1 MGDEGWAGGGWGT
14 ALRILEVR
22 SAYAHEDFEW
32 ENLRQVSWKMMDDSN
47 KQLMRD
53 FLIETSKW
61 SDKV

>member
-1 MGDEGWAGGGWGT
+1 MAGDT

-32 ENLRQVSWKMMDDSN
+32 ENLRKVSCKVMDESN

-53 FLIETSKW
+53 FLMETSKW
-61 SDKV
+61 SDKVE

>member
-1 MGDEGWAGGGWGT
+1 MRDGRGWGWDT